1 MVSVKF
7 VIFRS
12 RGGSEE
18 IKGVRACMMVVVVV
32 VNGQLVNGGVYF
44 VFLLSQNIQCCVT
57 NKGKAIDRDR
67 KSMRWKGKNLRT
79 FCSNPARIAL
89 AIVVPFV
96 NYHAYAYR
104 FSFY

>member
-44 VFLLSQNIQCCVT
+44 VFPFKHYYL
-57 NKGKAIDRDR
+57 K
-67 KSMRWKGKNLRT
+67 T
-79 FCSNPARIAL
+79 FS
-89 AIVVPFV
+89 VV
-96 NYHAYAYR
+96 
-104 FSFY
+104 